1 MKYTKTFLIKSL
13 IATLVTSLTMAGLA
27 HETTH
32 RSGDGYRPISILD
45 SSEAQWG
52 RRSINDSI
60 YRGYTV
66 NAVYLER
73 GRQKLP
79 GSFQLY
85 KPSRFGIDSIVRAAP
100 KQNPSATILQTK
112 TQSPTT
118 IKVNGE
124 EQRIE
129 N

>member
-1 MKYTKTFLIKSL
+1 MKTKQTHLTNSL
-13 IATLVTSLTMAGLA
+13 ISALLLSLSMTGLA

-32 RSGDGYRPISILD
+32 RTGDGYRPISILD
-45 SSEAQWG
+45 STEAQWG
-52 RRSINDSI
+52 RRSLNDSI

-85 KPSRFGIDSIVRAAP
+85 KPTRIGIDSIVRSGP
-100 KQNPSATILQTK
+100 KQSPSATIVESQK
-112 TQSPTT
+112 KSPTT
-118 IKVNGE
+118 IKVNGQEQKIE
-124 EQRIE
+124 E
-129 N
+129 